1 MQGQRE
7 QIERSI
13 RRLFGDT
20 SVPRSET
27 KRNLELLRDQLDELI
42 EELESED

>member
-1 MQGQRE
+1 MSAQRE
-7 QIERSI
+7 QLERGI
-13 RRLFGDT
+13 QRLFGDT

-27 KRNLELLRDQLDELI
+27 KRNLETLRDQIDSYI